1 MIVHP
6 INRRHCS
13 SVVMALLTVGL
24 FVLGGSCAAGASAHT
39 HAQAI
44 AADIEE
50 AYVYALPVF
59 EIARVRYS
67 STLARSADKSA
78 LNQLRHRRNLTT
90 AENRT
95 VTTPN
100 NDTLYSQAMLDLR
113 DSAVEIT
120 TPDFGNRYFSV
131 AFMDVFSNNFA
142 VIGRRTTGTRPQHY
156 LVAGPRWQGTVPP
169 GATMIR
175 APGDWVWVLVRILIQ
190 GPEELSEVR
199 ALQDGI
205 GLRAIKEVSAG
216 PLIEPKTDDAAN
228 FIAVVNEALRHN
240 PPPRS
245 DRAELARIG
254 RVGIGANEK
263 APTDALLAAWQAQ
276 FPELRKRLLA
286 TFATLQPPTIHEGWN
301 YRTADLGNFGTNYR
315 FRAVV
320 AVVGLAALEP
330 AEAMYTNA
338 VGDRNGDPLQ
348 SDRHYRWHIPSGGL
362 PVDAFWSL
370 TAYEEEPNGTLY
382 FAENP
387 IHRYAIGD
395 RTQGLV
401 SNPDGSLDILIQQDP
416 PQGSLAA
423 NWLPIPQGPV
433 RIILRAYQPRAELLD
448 GHYRFPGLEPV
459 P

>member
-1 MIVHP
+1 MPNHT
-6 INRRHCS
+6 INCRQFTYRS
-13 SVVMALLTVGL
+13 MALLMVGL
-24 FVLGGSCAAGASAHT
+24 LALGVSCPARADASSR
-39 HAQAI
+39 AQAT

-59 EIARVRYS
+59 EIARVRYA
-67 STLARSADKSA
+67 STLGRPADKSA

-100 NDTLYSQAMLDLR
+100 NDTLYSQAFLDLR
-113 DSAVEIT
+113 DSAVEIR
-120 TPDFGNRYFSV
+120 TPDFGNRYFSI
-131 AFMDVFSNNFA
+131 AFMDAFSNNFA
-142 VIGRRTTGTRPQHY
+142 MIGRRTTGTQPQHL
-156 LVAGPRWQGTVPP
+156 LVAGPRWKGRVPAD
-169 GATMIR
+169 ATLIR

-190 GPEELSEVR
+190 SPEELTEVH

-205 GLRAIKEVSAG
+205 TLHAVNEVSPG
-216 PLIEPKTDDAAN
+216 TQIEPKADDAAN
-228 FIAVVNEALRHN
+228 FIAVVNEALSHN
-240 PPPRS
+240 PPPRA
-245 DRAELARIG
+245 DRAELRRIG
-254 RVGIGANEK
+254 RVGIGVHAK
-263 APTDALLAAWQAQ
+263 APTGALLAQWQAQ
-276 FPELRKRLLA
+276 FPELRKRLLS
-286 TFATLQPPTIHEGWN
+286 TFASLQPPTIYEGWN
-301 YRTADLGNFGTNYR
+301 YRTSDLGNFGTDYR

-338 VGDRNGDPLQ
+338 AGDRNGDPLQ
-348 SDRHYRWHIPSGGL
+348 SDRHYRWHIPAGGL

-370 TAYEEEPNGTLY
+370 TAYEEEPDGALY
-382 FAENP
+382 FADNP

-401 SNPDGSLDILIQQDP
+401 ANPDGSIDILIQHDP

-423 NWLPIPQGPV
+423 NWLPIPKGPV
-433 RIILRAYQPRAELLD
+433 KLTLRAYQPRAELLD
-448 GHYRFPGLEPV
+448 GRYRFPGLEPV